1 MREWEQQTS
10 ETSER
15 KTDCLLLWF
24 YHHRSRGRK
33 KKSYLEEIKYST
45 AGRPCPTYMFTDP
58 LHCVLCHAQTCR
70 QKHFLCL
77 LCYSPI
83 LTLIT
88 FHNVFHPNKQKK
100 KLHWTIVFLLFL
112 ITGIPACLSLHPQCG
127 HNTGGIVQHCYLQW
141 GEWDNGERER
151 ETKREER
158 YCCFPMFILWNRVL
172 QKRNKNDGGPRGTT
186 HNAEKGDM
194 RVVGEDMEKTRSE
207 RSL

>member
-15 KTDCLLLWF
+15 ETDCLLWF

-45 AGRPCPTYMFTDP
+45 VGRPCPTYMFTDP

-88 FHNVFHPNKQKK
+88 FHNVFHPNKQTK

-127 HNTGGIVQHCYLQW
+127 QNTGGIVQHCWIMVKERGRQRG
-141 GEWDNGERER
+141 GEKKGTVVFPCLSCETEYYRRGIRMMGGREGR
-151 ETKREER
+151 HIMQKRE
-158 YCCFPMFILWNRVL
+158 I
-172 QKRNKNDGGPRGTT
+172 
-186 HNAEKGDM
+186 
-194 RVVGEDMEKTRSE
+194 
-207 RSL
+207 